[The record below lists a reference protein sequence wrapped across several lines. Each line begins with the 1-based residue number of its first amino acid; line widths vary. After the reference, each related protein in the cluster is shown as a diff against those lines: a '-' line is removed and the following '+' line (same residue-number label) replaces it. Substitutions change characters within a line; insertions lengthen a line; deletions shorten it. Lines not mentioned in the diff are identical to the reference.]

1 MTLMGA
7 SAAFERF
14 DNFLSRLNILFE
26 RKDAEVDAALFVRVL
41 FAGAE
46 QFIAARFDFGYLFIN
61 RVELR
66 GKFIYLLL
74 RLSLNF
80 FELCGALCG
89 ATLLRFEVIER
100 RLGSLNFVVYHA
112 QFALAADF
120 FFLRFLELRR
130 HAVVFRLRRRDF
142 ARELFVSL
150 LPLGEVFFKL
160 RDGLFELFD
169 IIAAA
174 EYARVLP
181 ARTARHRAAR
191 IHDLTVERDDFES
204 VAEAL

>member
-1 MTLMGA
+1 MGA

-46 QFIAARFDFGYLFIN
+46 QFIAARFDFGYLFID

-89 ATLLRFEVIER
+89 AALLRFEVIER
-100 RLGSLNFVVYHA
+100 RLGSFYLVVLSCA
-112 QFALAADF
+112 V
-120 FFLRFLELRR
+120 RPRR
-130 HAVVFRLRRRDF
+130 RIFSSCAFWSSAVTACPRIPPAPPRLRPRALCISPA
-142 ARELFVSL
+142 ARQ
-150 LPLGEVFFKL
+150 
-160 RDGLFELFD
+160 GLFQASRRSF
-169 IIAAA
+169 
-174 EYARVLP
+174 
-181 ARTARHRAAR
+181 
-191 IHDLTVERDDFES
+191 
-204 VAEAL
+204 